1 MWIIETKIK
10 AEVEVKVE
18 NERMEFL
25 VRSMLYYLFTMKKTF
40 TIFFLLLLLTRLERV
55 NAAMTGGS
63 YEIYADSIGVTGLSE
78 ASSSEYSISASVGEV
93 AASST
98 SGGTYELRG
107 GYQALDKGL
116 LSFSLDKSSVSL
128 GAIRQSSIS
137 SASIVATVDT
147 DANTGYT
154 LSVTESGNLQ
164 SGSND
169 INDVGDGSVTAGS
182 EEYGIRTSGGSGIL
196 TSDTAISGSTV
207 VASASGV
214 VHNDQTTVTFRAS
227 AGQSTKAGSYSQTLT
242 FTVTVNP

>member
-1 MWIIETKIK
+1 
-10 AEVEVKVE
+10 
-18 NERMEFL
+18 
-25 VRSMLYYLFTMKKTF
+25 MKKLLSLF
-40 TIFFLLLLLTRLERV
+40 CLIIFALSV
-55 NAAMTGGS
+55 AQANAVMTGGS
-63 YEIYADSIGVTGLSE
+63 YEIYADSIGVTGLQE
-78 ASSSEYSISASVGEV
+78 ASSSEYSISASVGEA

-107 GYQALDKGL
+107 GFQALDKGL

-128 GAIRQSSIS
+128 GTIRQSGVS
-137 SASIVATVDT
+137 SDSVVATVDT

-154 LSVTESGNLQ
+154 LAVTESGNLQ

-207 VASASGV
+207 AASASGV
-214 VHNDQTTVTFRAS
+214 VHNDQTTITFRAS
-227 AGQSTKAGSYSQTLT
+227 VGQSSKAGSYSQTVT